1 MVLFSAL
8 RISGKAAD
16 AAEALA
22 EALKERSSGSYP
34 PRENYHVT
42 IHYFGEQNF
51 RTLQRI
57 QAVLTDHPLPELTL
71 CFDHLVRFPGSRG
84 DQVVYAAKDC
94 PALQEWRTSLS
105 DALRSEHI
113 PFDEKEFRPHIT
125 LVRGKQGHIA
135 FEDMDVPAVAFTPAQ
150 PVLLESI
157 QRNGRRIYRPVNPE
171 EEE

>member
-1 MVLFSAL
+1 MILFSAL
-8 RISGKAAD
+8 RIPDEAAD
-16 AAEALA
+16 VAEALA
-22 EALKERSSGSYP
+22 EALKKRSSGSYP

-42 IHYFGEQNF
+42 VHYFGEQNS
-51 RTLQRI
+51 RNQRRI
-57 QAVLTDHPLPELTL
+57 QTIMKKHPLPELTL

-84 DQVVYAAKDC
+84 DQVVYAATDC
-94 PALQEWRTSLS
+94 PSLQEWRTSLS

-135 FEDMDVPAVAFTPAQ
+135 FEDMEVPPVTFSPAQ